1 MSGVISSVGKIF
13 KPVLKGAKKAL
24 PYVAAAA
31 AVYFTASAAFPELG
45 LGTVGGTIGSA
56 IEGVAGTG
64 ALADV
69 LTSSLTHAA
78 YGAALG
84 TAASAISGGDIEM
97 GALYGAGGGALTG
110 AVSGLLNTTGLFG
123 GGGASPS
130 QPSASEQY
138 APSQAASAVASS
150 INPAADPDSFM
161 DFGRVDTPVADFT
174 SGQGAGEG
182 IADYGQYKVGGGVT
196 ETGNWWNGPTQ
207 AASTTEPSSLNVPP
221 TPPAAVATP
230 GTFEKG
236 GWLERNQTLA
246 GNAAL
251 GLGQGLIKWAA
262 SSEAGGDP
270 TAGVYAKQ
278 DVAQQNY
285 ASTGRGLLTGTPPR
299 QPGGSMAPT
308 QRFSGQYYAGGR
320 YVYDP
325 DSGQI
330 IWMPNQ
336 V

>member
-1 MSGVISSVGKIF
+1 MSGVISSAGKIF
-13 KPVLKGAKKAL
+13 KPVLKGVKKAL

-45 LGTVGGTIGSA
+45 LGTVSGTIGSVV
-56 IEGVAGTG
+56 EGVAGTG

-78 YGAALG
+78 YGAAIG
-84 TAASAISGGDIEM
+84 TAASAITGGDIEA

-123 GGGASPS
+123 GGGAAPS
-130 QPSASEQY
+130 QPDV
-138 APSQAASAVASS
+138 APSEATAGVSKYT
-150 INPAADPDSFM
+150 NPAAGIDDMM
-161 DFGRVDTPVADFT
+161 DFGAVDTPVADMT
-174 SGQGAGEG
+174 SGQGAGPG
-182 IADYGQYKVGGGVT
+182 LPDYAQPITPVAPNT
-196 ETGNWWNGPTQ
+196 SASMPAIPTG
-207 AASTTEPSSLNVPP
+207 ASSGMTAQE
-221 TPPAAVATP
+221 PAAVRTAASASQP

-246 GNAAL
+246 GQAAL
-251 GLGQGLIKWAA
+251 GLGQGLIRWAA
-262 SSEAGGDP
+262 ADAGEGA
-270 TAGVYAKQ
+270 TQAIHAKRE
-278 DVAQQNY
+278 VAQQNY
-285 ASTGRGLLTGTPPR
+285 AGTGRGLLTGTAAR